1 MSDRLIFKMGEYE
14 AVFPTDRSYCRNHM
28 WALALPDELTYR
40 FGLTAYAVRLLQEV
54 FFLDW
59 YASPGDRVV
68 QGQEIGAIESSKAES
83 SLYAPLTG
91 EVIRFNEALLE
102 DPSLINLDAYS
113 RGWMFELRVETP
125 PPMAPVQY
133 IEYLKE
139 VWPKTQRL
147 IKGQL

>member
-1 MSDRLIFKMGEYE
+1 MGEYP

-28 WALALPDELTYR
+28 WCLSLAERNRYR

-59 YASPGDRVV
+59 YASPGDTVT

-83 SLYAPLTG
+83 SLYAPMSG
-91 EVIRFNEALLE
+91 EIVQFNEELLE
-102 DPSLINLDAYS
+102 DPSLINLDAYG
-113 RGWMFELRVETP
+113 RGWMFDMRVD
-125 PPMAPVQY
+125 APAAMSPEEY
-133 IEYLKE
+133 ISYLEE
-139 VWPKTQRL
+139 VWPRTQRL